1 MSSGCGDVLSLADLQ
16 TAKKHQIFE
25 AEVITGK
32 SGGVATGADIDYA
45 TNQVT
50 GQTQK
55 TLPAVLRDAGFS
67 PVSWDFSTGGTLT
80 VNDRDKVVYDPVS
93 KTWYSYAGALP
104 VVVPAG
110 FNPVG
115 NADWK
120 PQTDPD
126 LREDLAAVD
135 GNSLLGYAT
144 SIESL
149 LSISPKNAYQNQP
162 VRGFYSDTPGI
173 GGGEFFSAPSSD
185 FTVDNWMVFPSA
197 VSGLVW
203 VRKERERGRTITNC
217 GARDGDDVTNF
228 LQLAANNGWTVYQ
241 DNDYDVKTTGGIVL
255 NNGIRI
261 VGDESTRGRITLNST
276 TSDEIFNP
284 SKTTACWFKFEYA
297 RFGAET
303 VLTNTPYVCGVP
315 MSDGTTALVD
325 ARTENCECFNIGI
338 SHDHVYADESVFS
351 SIKNNRIDFTKAMTD
366 AIVATGR
373 ANLRGLLR
381 TQCFDP
387 SQEMSL
393 NSRKYGSSI
402 ISGNYT
408 KAYMP
413 SLSNQDIGKIT
424 GMFLNQKYT
433 DNHTWNT
440 NLDSSAEV
448 DFFCGVESG
457 VVSNSTFRNASV
469 KFMSTNNSGTSEYLV
484 TQALAVNGINLLF
497 DDGAINNYGIYLLSD
512 TTVLSGCVVKNNQ
525 TTARDQFIGIWNHIN
540 HSTGLFG
547 ATSPVGNSV
556 TGCMV
561 DIRCQNYNG
570 QYWRPFESPSVGL
583 ANGWRCNTFIGGS
596 LRELV
601 GGNNMM
607 SQNTFINVSMSPGV
621 ELRSYLGINNRVNI
635 DSGVASD
642 ARVVT
647 PTVAKSGSNINTAS
661 VTVPWVTGDRALWT
675 LAVESSSANAN
686 NWQFFNVA
694 SDPSNGTLPQ
704 VGGRYQ
710 TQPSNADL
718 MNVYFNLVISGGAL
732 TLTSIGGS
740 TDSVTVKYRWVK
752 ADR

>member
-1 MSSGCGDVLSLADLQ
+1 MSDI
-16 TAKKHQIFE
+16 TANVVVSMPSQLFTMARSFKAVANGKIYIGKIDTDPVNPENQIHVYVE
-25 AEVITGK
+25 NEDGSHV
-32 SGGVATGADIDYA
+32 
-45 TNQVT
+45 
-50 GQTQK
+50 
-55 TLPAVLRDAGFS
+55 
-67 PVSWDFSTGGTLT
+67 PVSQPIIINAAGYPVYNGQIAKFVT
-80 VNDRDKVVYDPVS
+80 VQGHSMAVYDAYGSQQFYFPNVL
-93 KTWYSYAGALP
+93 KY
-104 VVVPAG
+104 
-110 FNPVG
+110 
-115 NADWK
+115 
-120 PQTDPD
+120 DPD
-126 LREDLAAVD
+126 QFK
-135 GNSLLGYAT
+135 
-144 SIESL
+144 SL
-149 LSISPKNAYQNQP
+149 LSGTDGFSYIGACKSIDELKTISPRYNAQHQP
-162 VRGFYSDTPGI
+162 VIGFYDDSPGV
-173 GGGEFFSAPSSD
+173 GGGMFVASNSSD
-185 FTVDNWMVFPSA
+185 YYVDNWVIFESA
-197 VSGLVW
+197 TPEYVW
-203 VRKERERGRTITNC
+203 VRQNKEKGRSITNC
-217 GARDGDDVTNF
+217 GARVGDDITHF
-228 LQLAANNGWTVYQ
+228 LQLAADNGWTVYQ
-241 DNDYDVKTTGGIVL
+241 DNDYDVKTTGGVML

-261 VGDESTRGRITLNST
+261 VGDETSRGRIVLNST

-297 RFGAET
+297 RFGAVT

-315 MSDGTTALVD
+315 MNDGTTALVD
-325 ARTENCECFNIGI
+325 ARTEKCECYNIGI
-338 SHDHVYADESVFS
+338 SHDHVYGDESVFS
-351 SIKNNRIDFTKAMTD
+351 SIKNNRIDFTKDMAD

-373 ANLRGLLR
+373 TNLRGLLR

-440 NLDSSAEV
+440 NLDSYAEV

-457 VVSNSTFRNASV
+457 VVSNSTFRNVSV

-525 TTARDQFIGIWNHIN
+525 TTAMDQFIGIWNHID
-540 HSTGLFG
+540 HSAGLFG
-547 ATSPVGNSV
+547 ARSPVGNSV

-607 SQNTFINVSMSPGV
+607 SQNTFINVSMPPGV
-621 ELRSYLGINNRVNI
+621 ELRSYLGINNLVNI

-647 PTVAKSGSNINTAS
+647 PTVGKSSSNINTAGV
-661 VTVPWVTGDRALWT
+661 VTPWLNGDRALWT
-675 LAVESSSANAN
+675 LAVESSSQNAN
-686 NWQFFNVA
+686 NWQFFSV
-694 SDPSNGTLPQ
+694 SSEPSNGTIQ
-704 VGGRYQ
+704 QIGGRYQ
-710 TQPSNADL
+710 TQPSDAGIQ
-718 MNVYFNLVISGGAL
+718 NVYFNLVVYNGSL
-732 TLTSIGGS
+732 TLTSIGGTS
-740 TDSVTVKYRWVK
+740 ETVIVKYRWVRV
-752 ADR
+752 DR